1 MTIDFE
7 ADALVLTTGNDSLSS
22 VSELARQAK
31 EIQQHMEDL
40 EITLAE
46 KREAL
51 KDILENR
58 IPDALH
64 EIGMKGFDMKDGSSV
79 EIKQYYSASIPA
91 DRKGEAYEWLRSNGY
106 DDIIKNIVSVQF
118 GRGEDEE
125 AGKLINVVREQGLIP
140 DQSEKIEP
148 MTLKA
153 FVREMTEK
161 GVALPQDLFNPYVGW
176 KAVIKTAK

>member
-7 ADALVLTTGNDSLSS
+7 ADALALTTGNDKLSS

-31 EIQQHMEDL
+31 EIQSHIEDL
-40 EITLAE
+40 EVTLGE
-46 KREAL
+46 KKEAL

-79 EIKQYYSASIPA
+79 EIKQFYSASIPA

-106 DDIIKNIVSVQF
+106 DDIIKNTVSVQF
-118 GRGEDEE
+118 GRGEDDE
-125 AGKLINVVREQGLIP
+125 AGKLIDVVRQQGLIP

-161 GVALPQDLFNPYVGW
+161 GVALPQDLFNPYIGW
-176 KAVIKTAK
+176 KASIKTSK